1 MKRWANYKWNVNMKR
16 WTEQDKEWQGYR
28 RKMANGMKVTLP
40 DNPWDKNKEVDT
52 QDGSKSNVHTDKD

>member
-16 WTEQDKEWQGYR
+16 WTEQDKERQGYK
-28 RKMANGMKVTLP
+28 RKLANGMKVTLP